1 VRFATT
7 PDTIPDRARGSG
19 ERMQTKIVL
28 ADDHRLVREGLRRL
42 LEERDDFEVVG
53 EATTGHEAVQLT
65 ADKQPDL
72 VLMDISMPGLSG
84 IDATR
89 RICKNGSTA
98 KVLILSMHDNRSYV
112 EEVLRAGASGY
123 VLKDSAAADLLQAI
137 DAVRA
142 GDSFLSPTITQQVV
156 DAIAHPSERPEAAL
170 ALLTDREREVLAQI
184 AEGLSSKQIA
194 KELGVSLKTIE
205 SHRANLMDKL
215 DIHKV
220 SGLVRFA
227 IRSGL
232 VTA

>member
-1 VRFATT
+1 METT
-7 PDTIPDRARGSG
+7 
-19 ERMQTKIVL
+19 IVL

-42 LEERDDFEVVG
+42 LEEREDFHVVG
-53 EATTGHEAVQLT
+53 EATNGEQAVEI
-65 ADKQPDL
+65 AESERPDL

-89 RICKNGSTA
+89 RICRNGSGT
-98 KVLILSMHDNRSYV
+98 KVLVLSMHDNRSFV

-123 VLKDSAAADLLQAI
+123 VLKDAASSDLLRAV

-156 DAIAHPSERPEAAL
+156 EAIAHPGERPAAAL
-170 ALLTDREREVLAQI
+170 ESLTEREREVLTLI

-194 KELGVSLKTIE
+194 TQLGVSLKTVE

-227 IRSGL
+227 IRAGL
-232 VTA
+232 VAA

>member
-1 VRFATT
+1 METT
-7 PDTIPDRARGSG
+7 
-19 ERMQTKIVL
+19 IVL

-42 LEERDDFEVVG
+42 LEERGDLRVVG
-53 EATTGHEAVQLT
+53 EATTGHEAVDL
-65 ADKQPDL
+65 AAEKSPDV

-89 RICKNGSTA
+89 RICKNGSSP

-123 VLKDSAAADLLQAI
+123 VLKDCAASDLLQAI
-137 DAVRA
+137 DAVRG

-156 DAIAHPSERPEAAL
+156 DAIAHPSDRPEAAL
-170 ALLTDREREVLAQI
+170 SALTDREREVLTLI

-215 DIHKV
+215 EIHKV

>member
-1 VRFATT
+1 
-7 PDTIPDRARGSG
+7 
-19 ERMQTKIVL
+19 
-28 ADDHRLVREGLRRL
+28 
-42 LEERDDFEVVG
+42 
-53 EATTGHEAVQLT
+53 
-65 ADKQPDL
+65 
-72 VLMDISMPGLSG
+72 MDISMPGLSG

-89 RICKNGSTA
+89 RICRNGNSS

-112 EEVLRAGASGY
+112 EEVLRAGAAGY
-123 VLKDSAAADLLQAI
+123 VLKDSASSDLLQAI
-137 DAVRA
+137 DAVRG

-156 DAIAHPSERPEAAL
+156 DAIARPSDQPEAAL
-170 ALLTDREREVLAQI
+170 AALTDREREVLTLI

>member
-1 VRFATT
+1 METT
-7 PDTIPDRARGSG
+7 
-19 ERMQTKIVL
+19 IVL

-42 LEERDDFEVVG
+42 LEERADLRVVG
-53 EATTGHEAVQLT
+53 EARTGQEAVDL
-65 ADKQPDL
+65 AAEKSPDL

-89 RICKNGSTA
+89 RICKIADSP
-98 KVLILSMHDNRSYV
+98 KVLILSMHDNRSFV

-123 VLKDSAAADLLQAI
+123 VLKDCASSDLLEAI
-137 DAVRA
+137 DAVRR
-142 GDSFLSPTITQQVV
+142 GDSFLSPSITQQVV
-156 DAIAHPSERPEAAL
+156 DAIAHPSDRPEAAL
-170 ALLTDREREVLAQI
+170 SALTDREREVLTLI

-194 KELGVSLKTIE
+194 KQLGVSLKTIE

-215 DIHKV
+215 EIHKV